1 LSTNV
6 ETRTMVLTSG
16 VGARMA
22 EKKVNTGSV
31 MFFFSPCGSSNDG
44 ALLSSSPSLVGLLL
58 ANKRPV
64 TWLFFNENSNVDG
77 ARISCRLGRWE

>member
-31 MFFFSPCGSSNDG
+31 MFFFSPCGSSNDW

-64 TWLFFNENSNVDG
+64 ISLFFNENSTVLDG
-77 ARISCRLGRWE
+77 AISCRLGRRE